1 VRVRTLGV
9 ALVAL
14 VAALPATA
22 QVSTGE
28 RWLTLRLQRSWP
40 DQGRTNDLIQLI
52 NQEFGADFE
61 TWDDQNVA
69 HLGVSAAWRTARRL
83 RVGVDLNYSRGAL
96 ENSTQVP
103 FEGGGT
109 VTLELDHKYTALF
122 EAMAVA
128 QFMPWPALD
137 PALPFFFAGAGVG
150 YAKDRLTL
158 RLGNQDELAR
168 ATVHQNS
175 FFPLL
180 EIGAGVDV
188 ALFRNPDWYLQAGAA
203 YAWGNLETSAPVEGE
218 LAAGATATVET
229 NVRGPRL
236 WLGVG
241 SRF

>member
-1 VRVRTLGV
+1 MNARTPGI
-9 ALVAL
+9 ALLAL
-14 VAALPATA
+14 LAALPAAA
-22 QVSTGE
+22 QLTTGE

-40 DQGRTNDLIQLI
+40 DQGGTNDLIELI
-52 NQEFGADFE
+52 NGQFDTELED
-61 TWDDQNVA
+61 WDDQNVG
-69 HLGVSAAWRTARRL
+69 HLGVSAVWRTARRL
-83 RVGVDLNYSRGAL
+83 RIGIDLDYSRGAL
-96 ENSTQVP
+96 ENSAQVP
-103 FEGGGT
+103 VEGGGT

-122 EAMAVA
+122 EVMAVA

-158 RLGNQDELAR
+158 RLGDQEELAS
-168 ATVHQNS
+168 ATVHQDG
-175 FFPLL
+175 FFPLFS
-180 EIGAGVDV
+180 IGAGVDV

-203 YAWGNLETSAPVEGE
+203 YAWGSLETLAPVEGD
-218 LAAGATATVET
+218 LFPGAEAVVET